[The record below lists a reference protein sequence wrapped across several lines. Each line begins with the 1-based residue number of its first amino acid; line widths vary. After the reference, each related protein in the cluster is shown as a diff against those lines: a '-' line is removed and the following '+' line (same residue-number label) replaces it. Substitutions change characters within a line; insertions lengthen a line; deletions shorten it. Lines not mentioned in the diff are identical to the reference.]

1 MLASRGCPHT
11 CRYYCT
17 YPISQGTAV
26 RLRSAKNVVDEMES
40 LKNKYNA
47 KTILFRDPIFGIDR
61 KWTMEFLDELLKR
74 NLKMKF
80 AIETHLGNLEERL
93 ILKFK
98 EAGLATVKAGVESPS
113 ENILDKNYRR
123 KIKKDFQLSQ
133 IRMLEKYG
141 IMVICFYMLGFP
153 QDTWESCISTI
164 EYSMTLNT
172 AGAQFSVC
180 TPYPGTQ
187 FYEKMKDKIFVKKFD
202 NFTQF
207 HLIYQHDNL
216 SPEQVEKLKNIAYTR
231 YYLRLSWL
239 LKYLKARFFTK

>member
-1 MLASRGCPHT
+1 
-11 CRYYCT
+11 
-17 YPISQGTAV
+17 
-26 RLRSAKNVVDEMES
+26 
-40 LKNKYNA
+40 
-47 KTILFRDPIFGIDR
+47 
-61 KWTMEFLDELLKR
+61 MEFLDELLKR